1 MDCALLQGWEHNSSY
16 DMTILYRGISQSG
29 VYITVNNN

>member
-16 DMTILYRGISQSG
+16 DMTILYRESPNQEF
-29 VYITVNNN
+29 TLQ